1 MDRTCTRTGPGRHR
15 SSQEAAGAH
24 TAHGRV
30 CARPVRPLERPLD
43 SPEKVHCWSGHHR
56 ASPAVHSPGSTT
68 GPYGDAECTACRLMM
83 SMGWAG
89 PSPAPSFALISPA
102 TITHDVC
109 RRLVGAPG
117 ALSRASIRHASDTH
131 DVATDAGH
139 DGHTGG
145 TIGIVL
151 QHVECRPPCDLD
163 HRARRAAR

>member
-1 MDRTCTRTGPGRHR
+1 MT
-15 SSQEAAGAH
+15 
-24 TAHGRV
+24 
-30 CARPVRPLERPLD
+30 
-43 SPEKVHCWSGHHR
+43 
-56 ASPAVHSPGSTT
+56 
-68 GPYGDAECTACRLMM
+68 

-163 HRARRAAR
+163 HRARRARVRDYVSSLTLPSDRATLCGGTGA